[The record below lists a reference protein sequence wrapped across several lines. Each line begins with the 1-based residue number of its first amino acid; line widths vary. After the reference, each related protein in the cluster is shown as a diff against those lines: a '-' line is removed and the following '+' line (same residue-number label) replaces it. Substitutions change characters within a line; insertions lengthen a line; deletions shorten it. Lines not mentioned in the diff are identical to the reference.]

1 MHKKG
6 DLYIMKQLYI
16 FSDASVIAT
25 DSKKR
30 ESLTKR
36 MEQDNRTPIFTVA
49 AYSAFLGVILEGDNE
64 KEINLKEDNT
74 EIYDEQYILTGSA
87 FNISSTEA
95 EVLGL
100 SLGLFAIPD
109 LSEYDLKIYIDAD
122 HIMSVLHNLLHD
134 KPSKAKLEEQIKKI
148 FSKLQEAKSYEIT
161 HVASHKDTYY
171 NNMVDG
177 ISYELAS
184 SLYNERIYPYL
195 T

>member
-1 MHKKG
+1 MR
-6 DLYIMKQLYI
+6 QLHI
-16 FSDASVIAT
+16 FSDASVIST
-25 DSKKR
+25 DIKKR
-30 ESLTKR
+30 EAIAHR
-36 MEQDNRTPIFTVA
+36 MVADQKEPIHSVA
-49 AYSAFLGVILEGDNE
+49 AYSAFVGLTKEGAFHD
-64 KEINLKEDNT
+64 INLQEDNT
-74 EIYDEQYILTGSA
+74 EAYDEQYLLTGNI

-95 EVLGL
+95 EELGL

-122 HIMSVLHNLLHD
+122 HIMSVLHNLLHE
-134 KPSKAKLEEQIKKI
+134 KSSKAKLEEQIKKI

-184 SLYNERIYPYL
+184 SLYNERIHPYL